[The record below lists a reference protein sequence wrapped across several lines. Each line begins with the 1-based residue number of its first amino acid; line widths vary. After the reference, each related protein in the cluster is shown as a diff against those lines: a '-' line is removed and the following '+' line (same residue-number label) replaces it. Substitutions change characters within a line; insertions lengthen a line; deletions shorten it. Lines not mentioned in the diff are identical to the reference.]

1 MNIVERIVGI
11 VSPQAALRR
20 EMARNALI
28 SERAYGAAKKSG
40 SWGGWS
46 PVNQTVNQ
54 EIKDSSEIVR
64 ARVRQLVRDFP
75 AFHRAVQVLESYI
88 AGPNGPVVQS
98 HAPDKDKRDEI
109 EDAWKR
115 WCENCDISGRMSWAE
130 LYQLSVRQECECG
143 EWIFIVRHDKDGLKL
158 QPVEPDRLS
167 NLASGQTIDQGIEFD
182 PQTGAPLYYHIDQG
196 EYHTRP
202 IRVPASHVL
211 HGFHVLRPGQLRG
224 ISPFTAGV
232 LLADSL
238 RGYVQSETEAA
249 RMASRY
255 LAFIETSDIAEFQT
269 SRGITEDTTNKKYTD
284 TLDELVMEYLHP
296 GEKVNLASHNRPGDA
311 FTPFTAFVL
320 KMLAVSTGVPYELL
334 SGDYSGV
341 NYSTMRVARNDL
353 AAILRPIQGRFI
365 RQLANPVWRRW
376 MDSEVEAR
384 RLDLPRYLLTRES
397 WHDARWTS
405 PGLESIDPLKES
417 KAWEQMLKLNLVS
430 PQELAAQ
437 RGRAVE
443 AIYEENA
450 EAAELRKFYGLP
462 EPEQGKIVSSK
473 TNPAAITEDDE
484 DE

>member
-1 MNIVERIVGI
+1 
-11 VSPQAALRR
+11 
-20 EMARNALI
+20 
-28 SERAYGAAKKSG
+28 
-40 SWGGWS
+40 
-46 PVNQTVNQ
+46 
-54 EIKDSSEIVR
+54 
-64 ARVRQLVRDFP
+64 
-75 AFHRAVQVLESYI
+75 
-88 AGPNGPVVQS
+88 
-98 HAPDKDKRDEI
+98 
-109 EDAWKR
+109 
-115 WCENCDISGRMSWAE
+115 
-130 LYQLSVRQECECG
+130 
-143 EWIFIVRHDKDGLKL
+143 
-158 QPVEPDRLS
+158 
-167 NLASGQTIDQGIEFD
+167 
-182 PQTGAPLYYHIDQG
+182 
-196 EYHTRP
+196 
-202 IRVPASHVL
+202 
-211 HGFHVLRPGQLRG
+211 
-224 ISPFTAGV
+224 
-232 LLADSL
+232 
-238 RGYVQSETEAA
+238 
-249 RMASRY
+249 MASRY